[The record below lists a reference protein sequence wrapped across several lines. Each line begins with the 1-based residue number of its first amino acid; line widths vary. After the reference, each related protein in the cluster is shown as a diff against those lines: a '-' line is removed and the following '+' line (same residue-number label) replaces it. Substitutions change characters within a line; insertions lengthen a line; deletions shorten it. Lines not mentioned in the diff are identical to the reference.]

1 MLRKPMLQKLRKR
14 INFTSHTSKPYF
26 HSFVHEAWDAGK
38 YLRLFNF
45 QGLMEFTQIE
55 LATIFAAL
63 SITQQEYLDIK
74 DNPPQDLTE
83 EDYGMIDSM
92 IESCGTL
99 MDKLEKEISQEPEV
113 TPRPSWG
120 GQKK

>member
-1 MLRKPMLQKLRKR
+1 
-14 INFTSHTSKPYF
+14 
-26 HSFVHEAWDAGK
+26 
-38 YLRLFNF
+38 
-45 QGLMEFTQIE
+45 MEFTQIE

-92 IESCGTL
+92 IESCGAL